1 MLKRVY
7 TNIKQ
12 AAHWDKVRGQY
23 LSKYI
28 TVILVLHLK
37 YEKNIIVPLKAL
49 SRWSVPFVCLFVSS
63 LASDDRHQQL
73 ELIESKNKKVTSNVQ
88 ISKTLCHSQFLK
100 IVFKLHNSI
109 RGLWGHEYLSWL
121 SIWPWSS
128 FTVKVDPEETN
139 ETVWA
144 VYDIYEERTVQHTS
158 YFFFQYN
165 GLQHHND
172 SIIGLHHYN
181 VIKTSWN
188 RFSTCSLSDLV
199 EIYTAL
205 VNKADYGRKDA
216 NVQACCVCMCVIKL
230 SVDCFDV
237 WSLWISIF
245 TADSDAHVRIF
256 TSTALENRKV
266 T

>member
-37 YEKNIIVPLKAL
+37 YENNIIVPLKAL

-100 IVFKLHNSI
+100 IVFKLHNNI

-128 FTVKVDPEETN
+128 FTVKVDPKETN

-158 YFFFQYN
+158 YFFFSTMAYN
-165 GLQHHND
+165 
-172 SIIGLHHYN
+172 ITTIP
-181 VIKTSWN
+181 
-188 RFSTCSLSDLV
+188 
-199 EIYTAL
+199 
-205 VNKADYGRKDA
+205 
-216 NVQACCVCMCVIKL
+216 
-230 SVDCFDV
+230 
-237 WSLWISIF
+237 
-245 TADSDAHVRIF
+245 
-256 TSTALENRKV
+256 
-266 T
+266 